1 METKFCIKCQRELPI
16 DNFPFK
22 KNKIRQRNV
31 KNGTCKECR
40 RKWFIERRK
49 NDYERVKEIESK
61 SRLKR
66 REEEKIRS
74 KKNRR
79 RQYLYKVK
87 RLKTDP
93 VYKLKNNLSSQVRGA
108 FTKKGVCKSKKSME
122 LLGCDIETAKK
133 HIESLFTEGMTWE
146 NHGLYGWHIDHIIPI
161 DFFDLTNEEEQ
172 KKCFNYKNL
181 QPLWADDNIHKSNK
195 LDWKKEN

>member
-1 METKFCIKCQRELPI
+1 MRLV
-16 DNFPFK
+16 NA
-22 KNKIRQRNV
+22 V
-31 KNGTCKECR
+31 
-40 RKWFIERRK
+40 IERRK

-146 NHGLYGWHIDHIIPI
+146 NHGLYGWHIDHIIPLDI
-161 DFFDLTNEEEQ
+161 AKTEEDVLKLCHYTN
-172 KKCFNYKNL
+172 L
-181 QPLWADDNIHKSNK
+181 RPLWA
-195 LDWKKEN
+195 KENLEKAGKYK